1 MSPPIAFTPPS
12 QAHATSQARSSQLQE
27 RIAALQQLLAEG
39 RAVATAQRLQL
50 AAVRNDTLEA
60 TQELVRA
67 APTLAA
73 AAAAAG
79 PQQQQ
84 EQEETEEGLQQQVG
98 EIEVG
103 RVGWRVFAHPTWL
116 IHIARGLYRP
126 SIQLS
131 QVCMLTPQPV
141 KAFRFVR
148 VSLLASANISQK

>member
-1 MSPPIAFTPPS
+1 MSPPIVFTPPS

-73 AAAAAG
+73 AAAAAAG

-103 RVGWRVFAHPTWL
+103 RVGWRVFAHPRRVFAHPTWL
-116 IHIARGLYRP
+116 IEFG
-126 SIQLS
+126 
-131 QVCMLTPQPV
+131 
-141 KAFRFVR
+141 
-148 VSLLASANISQK
+148 

>member
-1 MSPPIAFTPPS
+1 
-12 QAHATSQARSSQLQE
+12 
-27 RIAALQQLLAEG
+27 LAEG

-84 EQEETEEGLQQQVG
+84 QEQEETEEGLQQQVG
-98 EIEVG
+98 EIEVR
-103 RVGWRVFAHPTWL
+103 RVACSCSTKKRTNQVK
-116 IHIARGLYRP
+116 RGLQRG
-126 SIQLS
+126 
-131 QVCMLTPQPV
+131 VG
-141 KAFRFVR
+141 
-148 VSLLASANISQK
+148 